1 MGRKWNR
8 RREKACTH
16 YSVTQLGAVCILFMY
31 KLHFVNF
38 ILINED
44 DNDHD
49 DDDEFD
55 NTACSE
61 TGPSGG
67 GGRSGH
73 VGGGVSK

>member
-8 RREKACTH
+8 RRETACTH

-44 DNDHD
+44 DHDHD

-67 GGRSGH
+67 GQQRTCCGQG
-73 VGGGVSK
+73 K